1 MILSFL
7 FIISLLLFSINIF
20 KAILKSNNNNLVFYI
35 LSIITLSTS
44 LIILLFY
51 YNNLLFSLILS
62 FLLMIVTFLF
72 ILEIRNTYRY
82 QALSSL
88 PFFIVT
94 IYLFAKVINLFLCL
108 AHQWI
113 FEIHLVKVLQS
124 ASLCL
129 L

>member
-20 KAILKSNNNNLVFYI
+20 RIILKNNNNNLIFYI
-35 LSIITLSTS
+35 LSITTLTIG
-44 LIILLFY
+44 LTLLLFY

-62 FLLMIVTFLF
+62 FLLMIITFLF
-72 ILEIRNTYRY
+72 VLEIRNTYKY
-82 QALSSL
+82 HVLSSL
-88 PFFIVT
+88 PFFIIT

-124 ASLCL
+124 ASLSQ
-129 L
+129 